1 MTSEELQY
9 YLDIN
14 NIGNAPIPIKIGVVV
29 FIIVGILAA
38 GIWFDTRSQLDSL
51 ERFQKQEAE
60 LKTDFQLKVQQASKL
75 DLYKEQLAEM
85 EASFDALLRQL
96 PAKTDVESLLIDIS
110 QTALAS
116 GLEIQRFKPSEEIK
130 RDFYAELP
138 ISLRVT
144 GSYHELATFISG
156 VAGLPRIVTLHEL
169 KLEPSKNA
177 ENNSSDNKLDMIAI
191 AKTYRYLQDDETSD
205 DGGQP

>member
-60 LKTDFQLKVQQASKL
+60 LKTDFKLKVQQASKL